1 MSNSLILYQSDILA
15 HGRSPSNFRMME
27 NATHELQG
35 DSPICGD
42 HMTLY
47 LKIGNNKVEDI
58 AFHSDACCA
67 VCKASSSMMTEAIK
81 HKSIADAN
89 TLANSFLSMVN
100 DQALTPSERKR
111 LNTLTVF
118 GRIVEVPSRIECAI
132 LSWTTLLYAI
142 KVIHNDSKSNIAIE
156 ERYKHSLKV
165 TAL

>member
-15 HGRSPSNFRMME
+15 HGRNPSNFRKME

-47 LKIGNNKVEDI
+47 LKVDNNRIEDI
-58 AFHSDACCA
+58 AYDSDACCA

-81 HKSIADAN
+81 HKSITDAD
-89 TLANSFLSMVN
+89 TLARLFLNMVD
-100 DQALTPSERKR
+100 DQVLTPADRKR
-111 LNTLTVF
+111 LNKLTVF

-142 KVIHNDSKSNIAIE
+142 KVIHDDSKSNIAIE

>member
-1 MSNSLILYQSDILA
+1 MSNSLILYQSDILL
-15 HGRSPSNFRMME
+15 HGRNPSNFRKME

-47 LKIGNNKVEDI
+47 LKVDNNRIEDI
-58 AFHSDACCA
+58 AFDSDACCA

-81 HKSIADAN
+81 HKSITDAD
-89 TLANSFLSMVN
+89 TLARLFLNMVD
-100 DQALTPSERKR
+100 DQVLTPADRKR
-111 LNTLTVF
+111 LNKLTVF

-142 KVIHNDSKSNIAIE
+142 KVIHDDSKSNIAIE

>member
-15 HGRSPSNFRMME
+15 HGRNPSNFKRME

-47 LKIGNNKVEDI
+47 LKVDNSRIEDI
-58 AFHSDACCA
+58 AFDSDACCA

-81 HKSIADAN
+81 HKSITDAD
-89 TLANSFLSMVN
+89 TLARLFLNMVD
-100 DQALTPSERKR
+100 DQVLTPADRKR
-111 LNTLTVF
+111 LNKLTVF

-142 KVIHNDSKSNIAIE
+142 KVIHDDSKSNIAIE

>member
-15 HGRSPSNFRMME
+15 HGRNPSNFKRME

-47 LKIGNNKVEDI
+47 LKVDNNRIEDI
-58 AFHSDACCA
+58 AFDSDACCA

-81 HKSIADAN
+81 HKSITDAD
-89 TLANSFLSMVN
+89 TLARLFLNMVD
-100 DQALTPSERKR
+100 DQVLTPADRKR
-111 LNTLTVF
+111 LNKLTVF

-142 KVIHNDSKSNIAIE
+142 KVIHDDSKSNIAIE